1 LYYKMLIFLMMLLI
15 EFIELCSYTVLDS
28 MSSSRSAYNI
38 LRRNTPLLHPYGRSF
53 QFSWSIAAE
62 LITGCSFLRF
72 KKKMKGK
79 WRL

>member
-1 LYYKMLIFLMMLLI
+1 MMLLI
-15 EFIELCSYTVLDS
+15 EFIELYSYTVLDF

-38 LRRNTPLLHPYGRSF
+38 LKRNTPLLHPFGKYF
-53 QFSWSIAAE
+53 LFSWSIAAE
-62 LITGCSFLRF
+62 LIIGCSFLRF